1 MSPPTWP
8 TRSVDISQI
17 SRRVLPRACGQHRRA
32 LEREPCQAK
41 VVAGGCTPSV
51 NRPLLKRF
59 RQLSCLPTAR
69 RLMILRCHLF
79 VLPKCSLSRVASGV
93 SVVHTASSKPG
104 YSFIGCT
111 QLFALL
117 RLGTASG
124 ALCVGRSLPCGPGD
138 MLSIHPGQALRELTC
153 VVTGQSIGRS
163 CKTVRSCRLCGVCFC
178 CQDGSYPARRM
189 SPMVSLCSSV
199 FLKQR
204 TFAKEIFAIS
214 RML

>member
-1 MSPPTWP
+1 M
-8 TRSVDISQI
+8 QI

-59 RQLSCLPTAR
+59 RQLSCLPTVR
-69 RLMILRCHLF
+69 RLNILRCHLI
-79 VLPKCSLSRVASGV
+79 VLPKCSLSRVASGLSILHTV
-93 SVVHTASSKPG
+93 SSIPG

-111 QLFALL
+111 QLFALV
-117 RLGTASG
+117 RLGTASW
-124 ALCVGRSLPCGPGD
+124 ALCLGRSLPCGPGD

-178 CQDGSYPARRM
+178 CQDGSYLALGV
-189 SPMVSLCSSV
+189 SPMAPLCSLI
-199 FLKQR
+199 FLMQR
-204 TFAKEIFAIS
+204 RVAEEVSAVS
-214 RML
+214 RVL